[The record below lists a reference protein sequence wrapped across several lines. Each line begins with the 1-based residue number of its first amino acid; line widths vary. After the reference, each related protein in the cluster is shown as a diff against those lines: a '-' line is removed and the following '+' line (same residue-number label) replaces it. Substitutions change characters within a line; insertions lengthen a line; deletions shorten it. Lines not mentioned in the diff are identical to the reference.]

1 MQSKLGLPL
10 AVEFQILVYFTVL
23 AWVVYM
29 VCEEGVAGDES
40 GSSTQ

>member
-10 AVEFQILVYFTVL
+10 AVEFQILVFTVL

-29 VCEEGVAGDES
+29 VCAEGVAGDES